1 MVSSSE
7 VTQLESPIDVMYLI
21 HKALRNEA
29 DRAIKLI
36 DDMENGGPLQAFKL
50 AFNEWATCLMFHAEQ
65 EDKYITVPLIQ
76 CTPSAD
82 DPSLGLADKV
92 KSTMINQEEETQE
105 ELFSGLEDVFAVL
118 NEDIGSTSVITR
130 TKQHLYGQVMTLRI
144 VQEDHLDTEEA
155 LVLPMVRRCFTEEEE
170 LLAARELLLDTA
182 ADDPRW
188 VINWMSESL
197 TDGERVLLANLEARF
212 EKLPIPA

>member
-1 MVSSSE
+1 MESSSE
-7 VTQLESPIDVMYLI
+7 VTQLDSPIDVMYLI
-21 HKALRNEA
+21 HKTLRNQA
-29 DRAIKLI
+29 DRAIKLV
-36 DDMENGGPLQAFKL
+36 DDMENGGTLQAFKL
-50 AFNEWATCLMFHAEQ
+50 AFNEWATSLMFHAEQ
-65 EDKYITVPLIQ
+65 EDKYVTMPLIQ

-82 DPSLGLADKV
+82 DPSPGLADKV
-92 KSTMINQEEETQE
+92 KDAMITHEEKMHE
-105 ELFSGLEDVFAVL
+105 ELLSVLEDVFAVL

-155 LVLPMVRRCFTEEEE
+155 LVLPMVKRCLTDEQQ
-170 LLAARELLLDTA
+170 LLAARELLLDNA

-188 VINWMSESL
+188 VMNWISESL

-212 EKLPIPA
+212 QALPDTA